1 MKKIRPPKYAL
12 RDDLVPLDELMVSI
26 KEKGLLQ
33 PIIVRPLEDGFEV
46 VAGNRRLE
54 ACKRLG
60 WRKIPCHI
68 IELNDKEAYEVSL
81 IENVQHKSLN
91 PIEEAKAF
99 RKYVI
104 DHGWGSI
111 SELAKRIGK
120 HHSYI
125 SRRMSL
131 LDLPPEIQE
140 QIVRRRTT
148 PSTALELL
156 SLDSD
161 KRMIVS
167 DMIFNGNFTKREVRC
182 IVKRI
187 KNCNCDIDET
197 FIRTPYSSYSLR
209 EEHERAVDNVF
220 RRCIACLK
228 VALIKM
234 SDVTESLR
242 NDWITRELLI
252 PCRRSVDQWIDTFI
266 KLRKKSKHYQ
276 VKKWINNFYQ
286 TTGNA
291 YSLGDS
297 EEES

>member
-1 MKKIRPPKYAL
+1 MR
-12 RDDLVPLDELMVSI
+12 
-26 KEKGLLQ
+26 
-33 PIIVRPLEDGFEV
+33 DGFEV

-68 IELNDKEAYEVSL
+68 IELSDKEAYEVSL

-120 HHSYI
+120 HHSYV
-125 SRRMSL
+125 SRRMRL

-140 QIVRRRTT
+140 QIVHRRTT

-156 SLDSD
+156 PLDSD
-161 KRMIVS
+161 KRAIVS
-167 DMIFNGNFTKREVRC
+167 DMIFNGNFTKREVRR

-187 KNCNCDIDET
+187 ENCDIDET

-220 RRCIACLK
+220 RRYIACLK

-242 NDWITRELLI
+242 NDWITKELLI

-266 KLRKKSKHYQ
+266 KLRKKSKHYK
-276 VKKWINNFYQ
+276 VEKWIKNFYQ
-286 TTGNA
+286 ATGDA
-291 YSLGDS
+291 YFLGES